1 MEPDSKILFWGFGAK
16 RVPKIYPKWGFPSFV
31 KSNGE
36 IFLFLYEVIVAYK
49 LKIDLNNFL
58 GKYCFQVFGP
68 KGSWNGPKSQIL
80 FQLIFQIKSQC
91 MELFWVFCMTVHH
104 HNNLENNRNIFFE
117 NKFVFEVLGPN
128 VAHNGPNMR
137 FFWYYQNS
145 MHGTFLI
152 FCMKLQQ
159 NKL

>member
-1 MEPDSKILFWGFGAK
+1 MNGAWLK
-16 RVPKIYPKWGFPSFV
+16 KSCFEVLWLKERPKYTQNEVFPALWKV
-31 KSNGE
+31 NGE
-36 IFLFLYEVIVAYK
+36 IVAYK
-49 LKIDLNNFL
+49 LKIDLNNFF
-58 GKYCFQVFGP
+58 GKILFSGFRAKRVLKWAQ
-68 KGSWNGPKSQIL
+68 KSIL
-80 FQLIFQIKSQC
+80 FQVIFQIKSQC
-91 MELFWVFCMTVHH
+91 MELFWVFCMTLHH
-104 HNNLENNRNIFFE
+104 HNNLELIEICFFFE
-117 NKFVFEVLGPN
+117 NKFVFEVLGPK